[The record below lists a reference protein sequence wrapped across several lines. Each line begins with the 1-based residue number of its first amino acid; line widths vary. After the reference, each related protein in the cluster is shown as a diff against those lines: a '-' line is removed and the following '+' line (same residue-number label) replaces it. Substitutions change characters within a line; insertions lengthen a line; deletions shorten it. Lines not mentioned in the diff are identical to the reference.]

1 MWKAVHPT
9 GNGAGKDH
17 MLTFS
22 RIYTTCHTTSTPYVE
37 QGLITA
43 SLTLSTQK
51 TVLVREVEQQRVL
64 WLCFAFLPL

>member
-1 MWKAVHPT
+1 
-9 GNGAGKDH
+9 

-43 SLTLSTQK
+43 SLMLSTQK
-51 TVLVREVEQQRVL
+51 TVRVQEVEQQRVL
-64 WLCFAFLPL
+64 

>member
-9 GNGAGKDH
+9 GSGAGRDH

-43 SLTLSTQK
+43 SLMLSTQK
-51 TVLVREVEQQRVL
+51 TVLVQEVEQQRVL
-64 WLCFAFLPL
+64 